1 MYIVNKDMMNK
12 MYMWTIK
19 KEKKKK
25 YNPISGIIISI
36 INILWEIAYGDIVNA
51 FIISFHS
58 LSYTHKER
66 EEEEEGEREGEKKNH
81 YHKNIPVWVKTFHTT
96 IS

>member
-51 FIISFHS
+51 FIISF
-58 LSYTHKER
+58 
-66 EEEEEGEREGEKKNH
+66 
-81 YHKNIPVWVKTFHTT
+81 
-96 IS
+96 